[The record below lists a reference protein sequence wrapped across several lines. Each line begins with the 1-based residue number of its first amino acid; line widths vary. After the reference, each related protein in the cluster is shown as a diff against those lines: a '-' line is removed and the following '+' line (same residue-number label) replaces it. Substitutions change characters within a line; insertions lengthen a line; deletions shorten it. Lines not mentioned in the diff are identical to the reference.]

1 MTVFPFPG
9 LFPARASWCPII
21 RRCRVSSRLC
31 ITGDGTFTWVQGV
44 AAEYNAK
51 APSVPETVLA
61 LCSVKQTWREA
72 SARVVQNDGVRV
84 VAFSD
89 MEALAARV
97 EYALQEVA
105 RQRLEADVATREAGA
120 RVGLFVTLCWTTPCA
135 TRASSRT
142 RPSSTVF

>member
-1 MTVFPFPG
+1 M
-9 LFPARASWCPII
+9 CPII
-21 RRCRVSSRLC
+21 SVAAYRPLC

-89 MEALAARV
+89 M
-97 EYALQEVA
+97 
-105 RQRLEADVATREAGA
+105 
-120 RVGLFVTLCWTTPCA
+120 GLWPPVWSTPCRKLPGSA
-135 TRASSRT
+135 WKRT
-142 RPSSTVF
+142 